1 MKKEEKRNN
10 ELYILGTT
18 TALIAFVIIAMSI
31 DSMMSDGFWR
41 FIQGIVTAGLIGLI
55 CGIVNLGVY
64 WILEAYYPKT
74 LKKINNYF
82 SEEEN
87 DYYE

>member
-31 DSMMSDGFWR
+31 DSMMSDGVWR